1 MYTIYVDGNLLYS
14 PERADEGYTVTAAK
28 LTREINK
35 ADTLD
40 MTIPGS
46 NPGLSSLVMLGSRIV
61 VYQGINIVFIGRALT
76 AKRGLYDLITYHC
89 EGGLA
94 YFNDALYTS
103 NGLDVNNSPKA
114 VFHSLNNAYSS
125 GTYSGVKF
133 RNRYIPNY
141 VPHLQ
146 GTGYFWINEMPQD
159 AVDYMPGEYIRN
171 YDVSEFERLL
181 KSIEIFGGSL
191 VVQYLDSFTQEYTNP
206 VPLVQVHWYAS
217 GSEPLDTQVLQFGEN
232 ILDLTHNIDYT
243 GLRTVF
249 FATGIV
255 SHDGFD
261 EDVIIYLPVA
271 NACEVPDE
279 GGLVHGTM
287 SIYIPSASLV
297 TQYGFLMDEIQ
308 FDLSDQY
315 SGGDIGSID
324 NITSEYRRL
333 QQILYNKTVS
343 YAASKTEGAVSFQC
357 NAIDLNLVDSTKPP
371 FNIGHRNRIVSE
383 PNGIDTTV
391 LCSRTEID
399 LLNPSNSRYTFG
411 APASMMASLLR
422 PNSSLSGNDDV
433 ARLVYRFTK

>member
-1 MYTIYVDGNLLYS
+1 MYTIYVDDTLLYS
-14 PERADEGYTVTAAK
+14 PERIQDGYVITAGK
-28 LTREINK
+28 LTREVNK
-35 ADTLD
+35 ADSLD
-40 MTIPGS
+40 LTIPGS
-46 NPGLSSLVMLGSRIV
+46 NPGLSSLRMIGSRII
-61 VYQGINIVFIGRALT
+61 VYQDGDIVFIGRALT
-76 AKRGLYDLITYHC
+76 AKRGLYDLISYHC

-94 YFNDALYTS
+94 YYNDSLYASNALNIEVPREVFACLNNTYTS
-103 NGLDVNNSPKA
+103 GS
-114 VFHSLNNAYSS
+114 
-125 GTYSGVKF
+125 YSGVKF
-133 RNRYIPNY
+133 RERYIPDF
-141 VPHLQ
+141 VPHIDGRYYNWLSEIPQ
-146 GTGYFWINEMPQD
+146 G
-159 AVDYMPGEYIRN
+159 AAEYYPDLYLHN
-171 YDVSEFERLL
+171 YDVSILKRLL
-181 KSIEIFGGSL
+181 KAIEIFGGS
-191 VVQYLDSFTQEYTNP
+191 VVMRYLSTSTQEYASP
-206 VPLVQVHWYAS
+206 VPLVEVHWYAA
-217 GSEPLDTQVLQFGEN
+217 GSEPLDTQVLHFGEN
-232 ILDLTHNIDYT
+232 ILDLTHSIDYT
-243 GLRTVF
+243 GIRTVF

-255 SHDGFD
+255 SHDDF
-261 EDVIIYLPVA
+261 ESDVIIYLPVDSG
-271 NACEVPDE
+271 CEVPVSGSAYTE
-279 GGLVHGTM
+279 MLTL
-287 SIYIPSASLV
+287 YIPDASLV

-371 FNIGHRNRIVSE
+371 FNVGHRNRIISE

-422 PNSSLSGNDDV
+422 PNSSLSRNDDV

>member
-1 MYTIYVDGNLLYS
+1 MYRIYADDVLLYS
-14 PERADEGYTVTAAK
+14 PRRTEDGYIITAGK
-28 LTREINK
+28 LTREVNK
-35 ADTLD
+35 ADSLD
-40 MTIPGS
+40 LTIPGS
-46 NPGLSSLVMLGSRIV
+46 NPGLSALRMIGSRIV
-61 VYQGINIVFIGRALT
+61 VYRDNDIVFIGRALT

-94 YFNDALYTS
+94 YFNDALYAS
-103 NGLDVNNSPKA
+103 NEFTIAEPKE
-114 VFHSLNNAYSS
+114 VFSCLNTTYQS
-125 GTYSGVKF
+125 GSYSGVKF
-133 RNRYIPNY
+133 RERYIPNY
-141 VPHLQ
+141 VPHIQ
-146 GTGYFWINEMPQD
+146 GSPFYWYNEIPSGASGYI
-159 AVDYMPGEYIRN
+159 PGEYMRS
-171 YDVSEFERLL
+171 YDKSIFERTL
-181 KSIEIFGGSL
+181 KAVELFGGSL
-191 VVQYLDSFTQEYTNP
+191 VVRYTGAVNQEYASP

-217 GSEPLDTQVLQFGEN
+217 GSEPLDTQVLHFGEN
-232 ILDLTHNIDYT
+232 ILDLTHSIDYT
-243 GLRTVF
+243 GIRTVF

-255 SHDGFD
+255 SHDGF
-261 EDVIIYLPVA
+261 ESDVIIYLPLDSG
-271 NACEVPDE
+271 CEVPVE
-279 GGLVHGTM
+279 GTSYTKTLTL
-287 SIYIPSASLV
+287 YIPDASLV

-315 SGGDIGSID
+315 SSGDIGSID

-333 QQILYNKTVS
+333 QQILYDKTVS

-422 PNSSLSGNDDV
+422 PNSSLSGNDNV